1 MLQVSFWRTVQAVQA
16 GGVSERR
23 AVKKPRAIEFA
34 YGPLVSVLARR
45 TQCALDTGPFVA
57 EEIKRTLL
65 ARVLQQSGRDG
76 LIEAGREV
84 ASESAHPFVRVLRA
98 QPNPLQLFRAWM
110 QIEVLAHAHNRVR
123 LLDLQCDSLQLLRLR
138 LGDGGA
144 HPLIEEDL
152 FILGVL
158 QGFLT
163 LLGLGEFT
171 LTGPTE
177 DKQGHIWH
185 LGFKQIGPTPECA
198 GDPQGRIWCAAG
210 EIERAVFIIAS
221 NLILTDAPVDLVRVA
236 RQLGL
241 SARSLQRRL
250 AASGTS
256 FSSLLRAARV
266 TVAGAA
272 VVDGQHTALTELAY
286 RFGFADSAHLCR
298 SFREVVGC
306 SPSQFARIART
317 QTDA

>member
-1 MLQVSFWRTVQAVQA
+1 MIKT
-16 GGVSERR
+16 R
-23 AVKKPRAIEFA
+23 AREFA

-45 TQCALDTGPFVA
+45 TQFALDSGPFVA
-57 EEIKRTLL
+57 EEIKRALL
-65 ARVLQQSGRDG
+65 ARVLDQSGGDG
-76 LIEAGREV
+76 LVEAGREV

-98 QPNPLQLFRAWM
+98 QSNPLQLFRTWM

-123 LLDLQCDSLQLLRLR
+123 LLDLQPTSLRLLRLR
-138 LGDGGA
+138 LGNHDA
-144 HPLIEEDL
+144 RLLVEEDL

-171 LTGPTE
+171 LEGPVV

-185 LGFKQIGPTPECA
+185 LGFKQIESAPEYA

-221 NLILTDAPVDLVRVA
+221 NLILSEASVDLAFVA

-241 SARSLQRRL
+241 SSRSLQRRL
-250 AASGTS
+250 TATGTS

-266 TVAGAA
+266 AVTGAA
-272 VVDGQHTALTELAY
+272 VVDGQRTALTELAY

-298 SFREVVGC
+298 SFRGVVGC

-317 QTDA
+317 QADA

>member
-1 MLQVSFWRTVQAVQA
+1 MQKT
-16 GGVSERR
+16 
-23 AVKKPRAIEFA
+23 RAIEFA

-45 TQCALDTGPFVA
+45 IQCTLDSGPFVA

-65 ARVLQQSGRDG
+65 ARVLEQFGRDG
-76 LIEAGREV
+76 LIEVGREV
-84 ASESAHPFVRVLRA
+84 ASESAHPFVRVLLA

-123 LLDLQCDSLQLLRLR
+123 LLDLQYDSLQLLRLR
-138 LGDGGA
+138 LGDNGA
-144 HPLIEEDL
+144 RPLIEEDL
-152 FILGVL
+152 FIMGVL
-158 QGFLT
+158 QGFLA
-163 LLGLGEFT
+163 LLGLREFT
-171 LTGPTE
+171 LKGPIE
-177 DKQGHIWH
+177 EKLGHIWH
-185 LGFKQIGPTPECA
+185 FGFKQMGPTRERA
-198 GDPQGRIWCAAG
+198 RDPQSRIWCAAG
-210 EIERAVFIIAS
+210 EIERAVFIIAT
-221 NLILTDAPVDLVRVA
+221 NLILSDAPIDLARVA

-250 AASGTS
+250 AATGTS

-272 VVDGQHTALTELAY
+272 VVDGQQTALTELAY

-317 QTDA
+317 QPGA